1 MRELAGALERARE
14 EQSTPLDARWVE
26 RELRSAW
33 GRPVGRVLD
42 ELDLAAPVAV
52 TPLAQVHRGEL
63 DGAPVAVKLARPGL
77 EAAVRADLML
87 LDALRPPLAAAFPNL
102 DGGALLAQIRE
113 RALDELDFEHEAS
126 QQRAVARALRR
137 TAGVEVP
144 GGHSELATPAVVVS
158 DFLDGPTLA
167 DGRPDDPAAVA
178 RALVAAHVDAARAGL
193 LLCDPR
199 PNHVVLRPDGRIG
212 LLGTGAAVAG
222 DRDWLRRRLA
232 LPAALRDAD
241 PAVFGAAL
249 AADGLL
255 AEAAA
260 AARPERLRGGDAP
273 EAGIRAPPSPTGS
286 CTRRSAICV
295 TGPARL
301 DAAALAGV
309 ADRAAERAGAAVAIA
324 TRARPDPADVWLLRG
339 GGQLIAVLAGLGA
352 TEDWVALLGRE

>member
-1 MRELAGALERARE
+1 MPRDLDDVTASARALAEVVAALVRRSGTGRVLLGRAAGLVPPEAAPPWAELARALERARE

-26 RELRSAW
+26 RELRAAW

-137 TAGVEVP
+137 TDGVEVP

-167 DGRPDDPAAVA
+167 DGRPDDPAVVA

-222 DRDWLRRRLA
+222 DRAWLRRRLA

-241 PAVFGAAL
+241 PAVSTP
-249 AADGLL
+249 
-255 AEAAA
+255 
-260 AARPERLRGGDAP
+260 R
-273 EAGIRAPPSPTGS
+273 PTGS
-286 CTRRSAICV
+286 CTRPSATSSPDRPAWTAPPWRASRTAPRSARAPPSRSPPAP
-295 TGPARL
+295 GPIRPTCGCCG
-301 DAAALAGV
+301 AAAS
-309 ADRAAERAGAAVAIA
+309 
-324 TRARPDPADVWLLRG
+324 
-339 GGQLIAVLAGLGA
+339 
-352 TEDWVALLGRE
+352 

>member
-1 MRELAGALERARE
+1 M
-14 EQSTPLDARWVE
+14 E
-26 RELRSAW
+26 RELRAAW

-222 DRDWLRRRLA
+222 DRAWLRRRLA

-241 PAVFGAAL
+241 PAVFDAAT
-249 AADGLL
+249 DRLL
-255 AEAAA
+255 HET
-260 AARPERLRGGDAP
+260 LGDLL
-273 EAGIRAPPSPTGS
+273 
-286 CTRRSAICV
+286 

-301 DAAALAGV
+301 DGAAVAGV
-309 ADRAAERAGAAVAIA
+309 ADRAAERAGAALAIA
-324 TRARPDPADVWLLRG
+324 ARARPDPADLWLLRG

>member
-1 MRELAGALERARE
+1 M
-14 EQSTPLDARWVE
+14 
-26 RELRSAW
+26 
-33 GRPVGRVLD
+33 
-42 ELDLAAPVAV
+42 
-52 TPLAQVHRGEL
+52 
-63 DGAPVAVKLARPGL
+63 
-77 EAAVRADLML
+77 RADLML

-102 DGGALLAQIRE
+102 DAGALLAQIRE

-178 RALVAAHVDAARAGL
+178 RALVAAHVEAARAGL

-212 LLGTGAAVAG
+212 LLGTGAAVAA
-222 DRDWLRRRLA
+222 DRAWLRRRLA
-232 LPAALRDAD
+232 LPAALREAD
-241 PAVFGAAL
+241 PAVFDAAL

-255 AEAAA
+255 PAGREAETPGDAAA
-260 AARPERLRGGDAP
+260 AHRLLHETLGDLL
-273 EAGIRAPPSPTGS
+273 
-286 CTRRSAICV
+286 
-295 TGPARL
+295 TGPAHL
-301 DAAALAGV
+301 DAAAVAGV
-309 ADRAAERAGAAVAIA
+309 ADRAAERAGTALAIA
-324 TRARPDPADVWLLRG
+324 ARARPDPVDVWLLRG

-352 TEDWVALLGRE
+352 TEDWVALLGLE

>member
-1 MRELAGALERARE
+1 M
-14 EQSTPLDARWVE
+14 
-26 RELRSAW
+26 
-33 GRPVGRVLD
+33 
-42 ELDLAAPVAV
+42 
-52 TPLAQVHRGEL
+52 
-63 DGAPVAVKLARPGL
+63 
-77 EAAVRADLML
+77 
-87 LDALRPPLAAAFPNL
+87 
-102 DGGALLAQIRE
+102 
-113 RALDELDFEHEAS
+113 
-126 QQRAVARALRR
+126 
-137 TAGVEVP
+137 
-144 GGHSELATPAVVVS
+144 
-158 DFLDGPTLA
+158 
-167 DGRPDDPAAVA
+167 
-178 RALVAAHVDAARAGL
+178 AAHVDAARAGL

-222 DRDWLRRRLA
+222 DRAWLRRRLA

-255 AEAAA
+255 P
-260 AARPERLRGGDAP
+260 AARRRGRQPGAATAGRRPPAHARDA
-273 EAGIRAPPSPTGS
+273 
-286 CTRRSAICV
+286 RRSV